1 VRAMALTTGSAAS
14 QVLAAATGLQ
24 DQATALSFQVE
35 DFLGYV
41 RTA

>member
-1 VRAMALTTGSAAS
+1 
-14 QVLAAATGLQ
+14 VLAAAGGLQ
-24 DQATALSFQVE
+24 DQATALRFQVE